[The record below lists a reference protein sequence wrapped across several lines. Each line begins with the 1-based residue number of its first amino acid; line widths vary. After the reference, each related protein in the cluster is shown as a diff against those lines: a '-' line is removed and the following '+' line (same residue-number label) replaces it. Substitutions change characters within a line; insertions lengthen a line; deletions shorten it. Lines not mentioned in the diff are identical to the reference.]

1 MFDAYHKWLG
11 IPKDQRPPTHYQLLG
26 VSPAEQD
33 PEVIEEAAIRQTTHV
48 RAYQIGQHS
57 AECTQ
62 LQKELS
68 TARLILVN
76 PAKRKAYDEQLA
88 QAGKGQ
94 AAPASATDDTSG
106 AGIKAGAPQ
115 RGGTAPYEAEVLG

>member
-1 MFDAYHKWLG
+1 MFDPYHKWLG

-26 VSPAEQD
+26 VSPTEQD
-33 PEVIEEAAIRQTTHV
+33 PEVIEEAAIRQTTHI

-62 LQKELS
+62 LQKEIAK
-68 TARLILVN
+68 ARLTLVN

-88 QAGKGQ
+88 QAGKGH
-94 AAPASATDDTSG
+94 AAPATDDAG
-106 AGIKAGAPQ
+106 DAGIRAGAP
-115 RGGTAPYEAEVLG
+115 RHAGEAPV